1 MKVLSTHIVGL
12 DHIDMNAAK
21 ERGIKVGYLGDLFGN
36 IDYYEKTVGI
46 VGLGSIGLAIA
57 ERMRAFKVEK
67 VCYTSRT
74 KKAKAAA
81 KVGAEY
87 ASFDKLLKQFDVIII
102 TCLLNP
108 ST

>member
-1 MKVLSTHIVGL
+1 MKVLSTHSVGL

-36 IDYYEKTVGI
+36 RDYYGKT

-74 KKAKAAA
+74 KKVEATA
-81 KVGAEY
+81 KV
-87 ASFDKLLKQFDVIII
+87 
-102 TCLLNP
+102 
-108 ST
+108 